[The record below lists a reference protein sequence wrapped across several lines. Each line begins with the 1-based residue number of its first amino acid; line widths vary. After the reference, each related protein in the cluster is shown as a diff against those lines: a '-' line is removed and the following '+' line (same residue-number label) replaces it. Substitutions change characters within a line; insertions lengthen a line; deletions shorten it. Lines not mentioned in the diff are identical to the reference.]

1 MIPFTDAYVSALS
14 GTNPTRDGQFL
25 NSTNS
30 HGDSIKIDLSVEPP
44 RRSLSLHGSDYDLET
59 TVGLRD
65 LQLPVAEFLHERDD
79 INGRLRVL
87 TALQSIVVQEHVAD
101 LVSHGYTLENIK
113 GQMLRAYALDISFI
127 VSLDV
132 LTDPARLRDMQA
144 EQEQALRSVEHRYVQ
159 AIQQAIVIQR
169 KKVFEQDER
178 TREVLEFVHGIG
190 FDLIPKA
197 STDQLM
203 REVRSGFVVMHQLPI
218 APARLHLESGSFGEP
233 ETEAGG
239 SKWKENLIAFF
250 NLMMT
255 GDPSQ
260 PINAATH
267 IGI

>member
-1 MIPFTDAYVSALS
+1 MIPFTDAYISALS
-14 GTNPTRDGQFL
+14 GAHPTRDGQFL
-25 NSTNS
+25 NSTNA

-44 RRSLSLHGSDYDLET
+44 RRSLSLQGSDYDLET

-65 LQLPVAEFLHERDD
+65 LQVPVAEFLHERDD

-87 TALQSIVVQEHVAD
+87 TALQSNVVQEHVAD
-101 LVSHGYTLENIK
+101 LVSHGYTLANIK
-113 GQMLRAYALDISFI
+113 GQVLRAYGLDISFI
-127 VSLDV
+127 GSLDV
-132 LTDPARLRDMQA
+132 LTDPARLGDLQA
-144 EQEQALRSVEHRYVQ
+144 DQEQALRALEQRYVQ
-159 AIQQAIVIQR
+159 AMQQAIATQR

-178 TREVLEFVHGIG
+178 TREVLEFVHAIG

-218 APARLHLESGSFGEP
+218 APARLHLEAGTFGES

-239 SKWKENLIAFF
+239 SKWKENLVAFF

-267 IGI
+267 LGV